1 MKKMYLFFLLCV
13 GLAACHPQKQEIPE
27 QVIGLAP
34 VYAVGDWQA
43 VRVSEPQPIGE
54 LGKMYFKDGFIF
66 AGERGKGIHIIDNRD
81 PANPKRVRFVEIAG
95 NTDVAIKGNLL
106 YANNLQDLVVFNIA
120 DFDNIRLENR
130 LENVFPQAISEGN
143 YPADYTGFFECVDP
157 QQGVVVYWEE
167 RLLHSP
173 QCWR

>member
-1 MKKMYLFFLLCV
+1 MYLFFLLCV

-43 VRVSEPQPIGE
+43 VRVSEPQPIRE
-54 LGKMYFKDGFIF
+54 LGKMY
-66 AGERGKGIHIIDNRD
+66 
-81 PANPKRVRFVEIAG
+81 
-95 NTDVAIKGNLL
+95 
-106 YANNLQDLVVFNIA
+106 YNLQDLLVFDIA
-120 DFDNIRLENR
+120 NLDNIRLVNR
-130 LENVFPQAISEGN
+130 RQNVFPQVISGGNHPEG
-143 YPADYTGFFECVDP
+143 YRGFFECVDP

-167 RLLHSP
+167 RLLQSP